1 MAYGSDDLEGT
12 MRETIFAIGF
22 LMAVGSAE
30 ASTGTDVNTL
40 IAAYDA
46 ADPEHQQAFLQF
58 VKAEEQALLFANSY
72 LAAKNQKLLYC
83 PTLQET
89 FDAAQLLEMMRHA
102 VQNDE
107 AIGKMPMAM
116 GLLITLVK
124 SRPCPA
130 DR

>member
-1 MAYGSDDLEGT
+1 
-12 MRETIFAIGF
+12 MRKKAICAIGF
-22 LMAVGSAE
+22 LLAVSSAE
-30 ASTGTDVNTL
+30 ASTGTDVNTIL
-40 IAAYDA
+40 AAYDA

-83 PTLQET
+83 PTTDET
-89 FDAAQLLEMMRHA
+89 FDAKQLLQMMRHA

-124 SRPCPA
+124 SRPCKE